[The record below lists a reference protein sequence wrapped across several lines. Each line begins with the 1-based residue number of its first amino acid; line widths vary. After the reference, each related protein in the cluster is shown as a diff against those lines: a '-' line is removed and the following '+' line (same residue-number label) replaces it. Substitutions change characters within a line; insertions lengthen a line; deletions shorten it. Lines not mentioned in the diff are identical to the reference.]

1 MMLPHTGLA
10 PAIEVAERVRATFEA
25 AARDVDGIAL
35 GATVSAGVA
44 TGDLSE
50 VRLLV
55 QRADA
60 ALLDA
65 KRAGRD
71 RVIVWT
77 AAPSSAGR

>member
-1 MMLPHTGLA
+1 MSSPVTGLSLR
-10 PAIEVAERVRATFEA
+10 ITSRGVASDDWVG
-25 AARDVDGIAL
+25 VDGELAL
-35 GATVSAGVA
+35 TVSAGVA